1 MLTGSAPRTLPEET
15 DMVTVLMT
23 HEVDDVKAWL
33 ESPHRGPAF
42 ASVGFTVETFV
53 DPTAPNKVGIVL
65 EGPSLDELQSML
77 DTPFA
82 ADVMKRDGVRPE
94 TIVTY
99 VHQGQGAT
107 R

>member
-1 MLTGSAPRTLPEET
+1 
-15 DMVTVLMT
+15 MVTVLMT
-23 HEVDDVKAWL
+23 HEVDDVKHWL
-33 ESPHRGPAF
+33 ASPDRGPAF

-53 DPTAPNKVGIVL
+53 DPTASNRVGIVL

-99 VHQGQGAT
+99 VHQGQGGT

>member
-1 MLTGSAPRTLPEET
+1 
-15 DMVTVLMT
+15 MVTVLMT
-23 HEVDDVKAWL
+23 HEVDDLKHWL
-33 ESPHRGPAF
+33 ASPDRGPAF

-53 DPTAPNKVGIVL
+53 DPTASNKVGILL

-77 DTPFA
+77 DSPFA

-99 VHQGQGAT
+99 VHQGQDGT

>member
-1 MLTGSAPRTLPEET
+1 
-15 DMVTVLMT
+15 MVTVLIT

-42 ASVGFTVETFV
+42 ESVGFTVETFV
-53 DPTAPNKVGIVL
+53 DPTATNKVGIVL
-65 EGPSLDELQSML
+65 EGPSLDELQSLL
-77 DTPFA
+77 DSPFA

-99 VHQGQGAT
+99 VHQGQGGS